1 MFSLKCLLNSAESH
15 CLQAVRHYG
24 KHNKKFLYK
33 DGQKYGKI
41 IYYPRTP
48 DHQDP
53 PIEPAKLFR
62 VQRIKPVKGNPYWEK
77 RLLKELGLDGKQG
90 DFTVVKNIPENNA
103 RLWKIKH
110 LIKVTPITFPH
121 GEPTEN
127 DIKHTV
133 LKENGEC
140 IVTKEIGPI
149 EDRIQALES
158 FESDPKRLDTDLLKR
173 DARLKWQNPW

>member
-1 MFSLKCLLNSAESH
+1 M
-15 CLQAVRHYG
+15 Y
-24 KHNKKFLYK
+24 
-33 DGQKYGKI
+33 
-41 IYYPRTP
+41 RTP

-77 RLLKELGLDGKQG
+77 RLLKELGLDGKQS

-110 LIKVTPITFPH
+110 LIKVSPVTFPY
-121 GEPTEN
+121 GEPTAQ
-127 DIKHTV
+127 DIKHTI

-140 IVTKEIGPI
+140 LVTKQIGPV
-149 EDRIQALES
+149 EQRCKARQEYDQQ
-158 FESDPKRLDTDLLKR
+158 PKRLDTDLLRK
-173 DARLKWQNPW
+173 DARLKWLNPW